1 MKSGVI
7 YSVRIK
13 DSAAKELA
21 RLPRDA
27 RERLIKAIDGLG
39 EQPMTG
45 NLLKGGLRGL
55 RRLRIGS
62 YRIVYEVLDEEL
74 VVLVVRVAHRR
85 EAYR

>member
-1 MKSGVI
+1 MRSGVI

-27 RERLIKAIDGLG
+27 RERLVDAIDGLG
-39 EQPMTG
+39 EEPLAG

-55 RRLRIGS
+55 RRLRVGD
-62 YRIVYEVLDEEL
+62 YRIVYEVLDAEL
-74 VVLVVRVAHRR
+74 VVLVVRVAHWR